1 MVLRM
6 RGMVSPTGAAG
17 VVRVALRAE
26 TLECVATLYYTH
38 PTHAARAQAETAEVV
53 TESSS
58 IDVDPNFRKKKIAG
72 LRARTEISLG
82 CYFQR
87 HQSPSASG
95 DPLYFEKVQCP
106 FFKYTFCPSIRERG
120 RERREEPRIPY
131 KQLVW
136 AHVWGRDSSLSGDPR
151 LKSSWEAGGGLALA
165 APRC

>member
-1 MVLRM
+1 M

-106 FFKYTFCPSIRERG
+106 FFKYTFCPSIRRWLPVPRMLSREGLLKLSYLKLICQSLKYIRG
-120 RERREEPRIPY
+120 FR
-131 KQLVW
+131 
-136 AHVWGRDSSLSGDPR
+136 
-151 LKSSWEAGGGLALA
+151 
-165 APRC
+165 

>member
-72 LRARTEISLG
+72 LRARTDISLG

-106 FFKYTFCPSIRERG
+106 FFKYTFCPSIRG
-120 RERREEPRIPY
+120 TTN
-131 KQLVW
+131 KSLLVDS
-136 AHVWGRDSSLSGDPR
+136 AKTHVDFGIG
-151 LKSSWEAGGGLALA
+151 
-165 APRC
+165 

>member
-72 LRARTEISLG
+72 LRARTDISLG

-106 FFKYTFCPSIRERG
+106 FFKYTFCPSIRPERYTC
-120 RERREEPRIPY
+120 IVATCHY
-131 KQLVW
+131 VDSK
-136 AHVWGRDSSLSGDPR
+136 AH
-151 LKSSWEAGGGLALA
+151 
-165 APRC
+165 

>member
-58 IDVDPNFRKKKIAG
+58 IDVDPNFRKKKNSRPSSAHSD
-72 LRARTEISLG
+72 LSRVL
-82 CYFQR
+82 F
-87 HQSPSASG
+87 SAS
-95 DPLYFEKVQCP
+95 LVVI
-106 FFKYTFCPSIRERG
+106 SER
-120 RERREEPRIPY
+120 
-131 KQLVW
+131 
-136 AHVWGRDSSLSGDPR
+136 
-151 LKSSWEAGGGLALA
+151 
-165 APRC
+165 

>member
-82 CYFQR
+82 CYFQL
-87 HQSPSASG
+87 H
-95 DPLYFEKVQCP
+95 
-106 FFKYTFCPSIRERG
+106 
-120 RERREEPRIPY
+120 
-131 KQLVW
+131 
-136 AHVWGRDSSLSGDPR
+136 
-151 LKSSWEAGGGLALA
+151 
-165 APRC
+165 